1 MANAAGPDRAWMLH
15 AVSWPLFG
23 ISAIVTAL
31 RLWVRLHI
39 IHSYGWDDALILVAM
54 SCATVNTALVAVSI
68 LHGTG
73 RHMDEL
79 TKSQQ
84 ILSGKFQLL
93 SQGFHVMSTN
103 WGKVSVAL
111 FLVRIISGVKQH
123 KQVMY
128 AGMILLT
135 IINGLGV
142 YTIYGQCT
150 PTAKIW
156 NSNLEGSCWPSDMQ
170 RDYAFFQ
177 GSVSAFTDLVLAVY
191 PLFTISRLQM
201 ATKVKVGLGFVL
213 SLGIMLVTGVGIT
226 SLIPCLAGSQANK
239 ARLGSAM
246 GAAIIKTVHLAAL
259 SSRTDYTWDMIEL
272 TIWVTVEQYFIILAA
287 SIPALTPLFN
297 IAVRYRSTKRTS
309 TRNTKRIGV
318 GYSRQLSRPQP
329 YSHFASVGRE
339 YVEYPVSWARSER
352 RHQGSRSDSEIPI
365 IIAEEQ
371 KHGIL
376 RTTEFQLQRLPRD
389 EEAG

>member
-213 SLGIMLVTGVGIT
+213 SLGII
-226 SLIPCLAGSQANK
+226 
-239 ARLGSAM
+239 AM